1 MQHHYKKEFEKDI
14 LIVDGLWP
22 HSFMASE
29 MPKCKLYINSIK
41 ILAKISRISSF
52 GIEVLIPKS
61 VFEELDI
68 LKIDA
73 KIEFSVFGNHIVIDS
88 LDTYEHCT
96 SNNSVSFIFLFNTV
110 PIYTM
115 PFLLE
120 IALKLI
126 FRLKKVLVL
135 IIVF

>member
-1 MQHHYKKEFEKDI
+1 MQT
-14 LIVDGLWP
+14 
-22 HSFMASE
+22 
-29 MPKCKLYINSIK
+29 LYRLYK

-73 KIEFSVFGNHIVIDS
+73 KIEFSVSGNHIDIDS

-126 FRLKKVLVL
+126 QVKRSFGVDNSLLNIIAVSKKMLKLEASYKNRV
-135 IIVF
+135 IIPG